1 MPKSPTLT
9 IYRRQPAQY
18 APGAGAWSL
27 SPTGWHGPRG
37 SALWSASLVGA
48 VYILP
53 PNWKKTLPPAAKAAI
68 QNAQSTGRAGLAK
81 MRKAFEG
88 FEAVVIDR
96 AGAFAE
102 EREVIVLEPS
112 ALYYVKKVE

>member
-1 MPKSPTLT
+1 MPKQATLT

-27 SPTGWHGPRG
+27 SRTGWGGRLHDV
-37 SALWSASLVGA
+37 LWSASLVGA

-53 PNWKKTLPPAAKAAI
+53 PNWKNTLPPAAKAAI

-88 FEAVVIDR
+88 FEAVVIDY
-96 AGAFAE
+96 AGEFVT

-112 ALYYVKKVE
+112 ALYHVKKVE